1 MKPPREQ
8 SKTWKRRLPAALLI
22 VYWGSLFV
30 GTHMPIP
37 KMGGQPRHLDKLMHF
52 GAYAGLSFLL
62 GLWWSGGRRLNRPLA
77 LKVFAVTAAYAV
89 VDELLQTIPF
99 VHRQGDVLDFLADC
113 LGSLIGLA
121 AFAFWQA
128 MLRRKSDD
136 RE

>member
-1 MKPPREQ
+1 MKPSPKH
-8 SKTWKRRLPAALLI
+8 SLTWKRRLSAALLI

-37 KMGGQPRHLDKLMHF
+37 NLGGQPRHLDKLMHF

-62 GLWWSGGRRLNRPLA
+62 GLWWSAGRRLNRPLA
-77 LKVFAVTAAYAV
+77 LKVFAVTVVYAA

-99 VHRQGDVLDFLADC
+99 VRRTGDVLDFLADC

-121 AFAFWQA
+121 ALALWQA